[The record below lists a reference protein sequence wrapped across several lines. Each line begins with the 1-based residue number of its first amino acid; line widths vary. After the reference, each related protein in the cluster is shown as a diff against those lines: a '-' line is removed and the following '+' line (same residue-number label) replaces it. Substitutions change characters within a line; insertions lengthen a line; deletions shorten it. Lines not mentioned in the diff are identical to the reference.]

1 LFGAIILL
9 LAVIVIAPAAG
20 VVIDSAAPGR
30 TVCEPLLSCA
40 SWEAKAAAAE
50 AMG

>member
-20 VVIDSAAPGR
+20 VVIDSIAPA
-30 TVCEPLLSCA
+30 VLF
-40 SWEAKAAAAE
+40 
-50 AMG
+50 